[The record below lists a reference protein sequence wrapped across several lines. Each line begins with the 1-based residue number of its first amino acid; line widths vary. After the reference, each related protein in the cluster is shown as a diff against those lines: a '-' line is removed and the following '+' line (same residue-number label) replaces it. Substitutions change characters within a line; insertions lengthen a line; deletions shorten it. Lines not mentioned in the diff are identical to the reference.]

1 MDNDERFTK
10 RETLYVAFVI
20 NEVHSEGFI
29 ALMPNIQRSIKIK
42 KSSLFDPYFADG
54 TWGLLRMAFDG

>member
-10 RETLYVAFVI
+10 RETLCVAFVI

-29 ALMPNIQRSIKIK
+29 AVMPNIQRSMKPKNPHFLI
-42 KSSLFDPYFADG
+42 PYFGDG
-54 TWGLLRMAFDG
+54 TWGLLRVAFDG